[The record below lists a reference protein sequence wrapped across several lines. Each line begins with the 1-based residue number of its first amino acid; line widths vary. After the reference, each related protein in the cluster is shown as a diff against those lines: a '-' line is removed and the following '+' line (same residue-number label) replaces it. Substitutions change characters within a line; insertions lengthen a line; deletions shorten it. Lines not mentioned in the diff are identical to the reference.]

1 MSDTVLPRQDALFIV
16 NFLLGIFSLI
26 AIYSFH
32 PADPSFYQFMSGY
45 DVHNLEGLLGAHL
58 ASSTIFLFGYG
69 AYLLPWILFFG
80 AYRSLFP
87 TQSWQKHA
95 LLGSVLSSWSVLS
108 FMSLHLTQVDSF
120 PMGAGGFIGDVSSWQ
135 LASLLDVVGTTLILS
150 GCFTLGMTFCLHIRW
165 ARMFVREQQA
175 GVVSEPIVTK
185 EPEVFSKKAIRSETR
200 PILAPVKKEVSE
212 LSQDLLSE
220 LKSDYKKADPKE
232 HEAFSRDIE
241 QQLSDFGIKA
251 QVVNVLEGPVI
262 IRYEIALAAGTK
274 VSRIITLA
282 KDIAR
287 SLSVPS
293 VRVVDVIPGKS
304 VIGLEFPNKYRQ
316 TVSLKELI
324 ATKTFKSAKSPL
336 TIALGKGI
344 SGESV
349 CADIVKMPH
358 LLVAGTT
365 GSGKSVFLNALLL
378 SLLYKSSPEELRLIL
393 IDPKMLE
400 LSAYSGIPHLLSPVV
415 TDMEDAAGALRWC
428 VAEME
433 RRYQLM
439 AKLGVRNIAGYNE
452 KVKKQSQSKS
462 LLDEAIQGSMPEGHE
477 HLETLPYIVVI
488 ADEFADMIMVVG
500 KKVEQLIARL
510 AQKARAAGIHIVLA
524 TQRPSVDVITGLI
537 KANIPGRIS
546 FQVSTRIDSR
556 TVLDQQGA
564 EQLLGYGDM
573 LYLPSG
579 SGVPIRVHG
588 AYVSDEEVHKV
599 VKEIRKL
606 GKPEYI
612 AAVTQQQEACGDS
625 EQSSGD
631 DLYQE
636 AVAFVRETKRA
647 SISGVQ
653 RKFRIG
659 YNRAANLVEEMEQ
672 NGVVTPP
679 EHNGQRQVVEAS

>member
-1 MSDTVLPRQDALFIV
+1 MNEASQSLPRQDALFVI
-16 NFLLGIFSLI
+16 NALLGIFSLV
-26 AIYSFH
+26 AVYSFH
-32 PADPSFYQFMSGY
+32 PADPAFYQYLSGY
-45 DVHNLEGLLGAHL
+45 NIHNLEGLMGAHL
-58 ASSTIFLFGYG
+58 ASALIFLFGYG
-69 AYLLPWILFFG
+69 AYALPWLLFFS

-87 TQSWQKHA
+87 NQAWAKYA
-95 LLGSVLSSWSVLS
+95 LGGSVISIWAVLS
-108 FMSLHLTQVDSF
+108 MMSLHLNQVPIF
-120 PMGAGGFIGDVSSWQ
+120 PLGSGGFVGDMTAWQ
-135 LASLLDVVGTTLILS
+135 LAGLLDIVGATLMLSGAVILGLTLTFNIKWAKLFRRTATDVVQPTVTNEVKSVEVVKKVNKPILS
-150 GCFTLGMTFCLHIRW
+150 KF
-165 ARMFVREQQA
+165 
-175 GVVSEPIVTK
+175 
-185 EPEVFSKKAIRSETR
+185 
-200 PILAPVKKEVSE
+200 KKEEKPS
-212 LSQDLLSE
+212 LSSDLLNE
-220 LKSDYKKADPKE
+220 QVGKKIKSDPKE

-241 QQLSDFGIKA
+241 QQLADFGIKA

-274 VSRIITLA
+274 VSRIITLS

-304 VIGLEFPNKYRQ
+304 VIGLEFPNKHRQ

-324 ATKTFKSAKSPL
+324 ATPQFKSSKSPL

-344 SGESV
+344 SGEPV
-349 CADIVKMPH
+349 CADIIKMPH

-378 SLLYKSSPEELRLIL
+378 SLLYKSSPEQLRLIL

-400 LSAYSGIPHLLSPVV
+400 LSAYSDIPHLLSPVV

-452 KVKKQSQSKS
+452 KVKKQSQSKG
-462 LLDEAIQGSMPEGHE
+462 LLDEAIEGSMPNGHE
-477 HLETLPYIVVI
+477 HLEALPYIVVI

-510 AQKARAAGIHIVLA
+510 AQKARAAGIHVVLA

-579 SGVPIRVHG
+579 SGVPMRVHG

-612 AAVTQQQEACGDS
+612 EAVTKSSQAEDEEGSDS
-625 EQSSGD
+625 AD
-631 DLYQE
+631 NLYAE

-647 SISGVQ
+647 SISSVQ

-659 YNRAANLVEEMEQ
+659 YNRAANLVEEMER
-672 NGVVTPP
+672 NGVVTAP
-679 EHNGQRQVVEAS
+679 EHNGQRQVVES